1 MKLHNKCLNLS
12 LEYQN
17 LQIVLKFEIHVKCC
31 TIFPLLEHCVLACCY
46 RRLAN
51 HLLMLAIVRL
61 VVPPEV
67 YLCFLG
73 SVFISVRVRSNL
85 KNFLSLLN
93 FCFSDHGIG
102 PFRYQIPLTKPEQVC
117 LRLPQHY
124 TFYCLASS
132 CDPKRLILCK
142 LMYWNRALLY
152 SALE

>member
-1 MKLHNKCLNLS
+1 MLHDLS
-12 LEYQN
+12 IILITECSS
-17 LQIVLKFEIHVKCC
+17 LLLWKACKSLVLVCNDS
-31 TIFPLLEHCVLACCY
+31 TP
-46 RRLAN
+46 RS
-51 HLLMLAIVRL
+51 
-61 VVPPEV
+61 V
-67 YLCFLG
+67 YICFLG

-102 PFRYQIPLTKPEQVC
+102 SFRYQIPLTKPEQVC

-152 SALE
+152 SALEYYTAFPLCLLLL